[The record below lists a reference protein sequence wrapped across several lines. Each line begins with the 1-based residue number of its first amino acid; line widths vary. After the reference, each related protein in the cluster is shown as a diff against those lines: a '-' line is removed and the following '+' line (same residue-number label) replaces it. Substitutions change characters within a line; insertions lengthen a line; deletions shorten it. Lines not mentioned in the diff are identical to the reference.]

1 MTWASPDI
9 PLDVRIGDS
18 QEGADVVCVA
28 VDHFADFDVS
38 DQIHAIRTPTPIIVG
53 RDDWVTSP
61 SQAERMP
68 HADVAI
74 FEQSGHYPFIEAAE
88 AFIET
93 IPSRPM
99 RADTDA

>member
-1 MTWASPDI
+1 M
-9 PLDVRIGDS
+9 RIGDG
-18 QEGADVVCVA
+18 QKGADIVCVP
-28 VDHFADFDVS
+28 VDHFADFDIS
-38 DQIHAIRTPTPIIVG
+38 DQIHALRTPTPIIVG
-53 RDDWVTSP
+53 RDDWVTPP
-61 SQAERMP
+61 SQAERMHQAMP

-74 FEQSGHYPFIEAAE
+74 FEQSGHYPFIEEAE